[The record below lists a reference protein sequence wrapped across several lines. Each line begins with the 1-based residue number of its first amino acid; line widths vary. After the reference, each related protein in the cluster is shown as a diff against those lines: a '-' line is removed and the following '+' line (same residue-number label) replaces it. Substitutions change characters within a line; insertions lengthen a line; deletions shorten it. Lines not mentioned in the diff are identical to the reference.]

1 MLILYISML
10 QTVNHVKKNICFSFL
25 YLYNSRWFVIF
36 AHMKKITII
45 IVSIIIGVSFLG
57 LLFIQM
63 QYINQMIKM
72 RKEQFDESVIRS
84 LDQASRNLEQNE
96 TFRYLEK
103 VANEA
108 LLDKRDSTPEKLNT
122 KKIISQTTKYSIQGN
137 TASFE
142 LQTHVKHPSAI
153 PKVLRLKSSNSISEA
168 SKNFQEYVK
177 NAYVYQKGLLDE
189 VVYSILY
196 TASDKPLE
204 ERINFKLLDQDIR
217 YALENNGISIPYH
230 FTVSTS
236 DGREVYRCPDYEEK
250 GEYYSYSQVLFRNDP
265 SNKMGI
271 VKIHF
276 PDMNTYLLGTAR
288 MMIPA
293 LAFTIILFVTFVFTI
308 YVIFRQKKITEMKN
322 DFINNMTHEFKTPIS
337 SISLAA
343 QMLNDKSITK
353 SEAMYE
359 NLSRVI
365 NDETKRLRFQVEK
378 VLQMSLYDRDNIA
391 FKQKELDA
399 NTLIEGVIKTFTLK
413 VSQNGGQIISD
424 LQAKKSMIY
433 VDEMHF
439 TNVIFNLMDNAV
451 KYKRDDTDLQ
461 LTVRTWNTGNKINIS
476 IEDNGIGIQKDDLKR
491 IFEKFYRVHTGN
503 KHDVKGFGL
512 GLAYVKKI
520 VSLQKGT
527 IRAESEY
534 GHGTKF
540 IITLFTLNN

>member
-1 MLILYISML
+1 MLILYISIL

-122 KKIISQTTKYSIQGN
+122 KKIISQTTKYNIQGN